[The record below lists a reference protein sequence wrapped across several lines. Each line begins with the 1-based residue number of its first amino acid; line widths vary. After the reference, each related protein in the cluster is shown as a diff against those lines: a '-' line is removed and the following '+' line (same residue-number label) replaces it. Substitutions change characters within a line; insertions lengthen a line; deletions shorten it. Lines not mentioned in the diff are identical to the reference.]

1 MQLSAQARVSS
12 HKTMYGATSN
22 DVPKVGGGLPS
33 SDFPLCID
41 EILVKSSI
49 SKREHLMLL
58 SVGAIGI
65 NLLDENVQNYYAFN
79 KSLLNLEC
87 SYGFFQVLI
96 PGLDSRLA

>member
-1 MQLSAQARVSS
+1 
-12 HKTMYGATSN
+12 
-22 DVPKVGGGLPS
+22 
-33 SDFPLCID
+33 
-41 EILVKSSI
+41 
-49 SKREHLMLL
+49 MLL